1 MFVHPQFD
9 PVAFSVGPLSIRWYG
24 LAYLVGFALFWLL
37 GRYRARQAWR
47 GISIESVEDL
57 LFYGMLGVIVGGR
70 LGFCFFYQPQ
80 WFLAHPADILKVWQ
94 GGMSA
99 HGGML
104 GVIAAMAFYSVKT
117 RTSFL
122 RVADFAVPLA
132 PLGLFFGRIGN
143 FINGELWGRACD
155 PSLPWAMI
163 FPQSGTLIARHP
175 SQLYEALG
183 EGLLLFLVLWVY
195 SVKPRKTGSIAALFC
210 IGYAAA
216 RFVVEFFREP
226 DAYLGL
232 GLLGLSRGQWLT
244 LPVLALGLGLFWI
257 SRKKD
262 VS

>member
-104 GVIAAMAFYSVKT
+104 GVIAASKQGHPFYGWPILRFPWRRSVYF
-117 RTSFL
+117 S
-122 RVADFAVPLA
+122 VAS
-132 PLGLFFGRIGN
+132 
-143 FINGELWGRACD
+143 E
-155 PSLPWAMI
+155 
-163 FPQSGTLIARHP
+163 TL
-175 SQLYEALG
+175 L
-183 EGLLLFLVLWVY
+183 
-195 SVKPRKTGSIAALFC
+195 TGSFGDAPVIR
-210 IGYAAA
+210 
-216 RFVVEFFREP
+216 RF
-226 DAYLGL
+226 LG
-232 GLLGLSRGQWLT
+232 R
-244 LPVLALGLGLFWI
+244 
-257 SRKKD
+257 
-262 VS
+262 

>member
-104 GVIAAMAFYSVKT
+104 GVIAAMAF
-117 RTSFL
+117 
-122 RVADFAVPLA
+122 
-132 PLGLFFGRIGN
+132 
-143 FINGELWGRACD
+143 
-155 PSLPWAMI
+155 
-163 FPQSGTLIARHP
+163 
-175 SQLYEALG
+175 
-183 EGLLLFLVLWVY
+183 
-195 SVKPRKTGSIAALFC
+195 
-210 IGYAAA
+210 
-216 RFVVEFFREP
+216 
-226 DAYLGL
+226 
-232 GLLGLSRGQWLT
+232 
-244 LPVLALGLGLFWI
+244 
-257 SRKKD
+257 
-262 VS
+262 